1 MSAIALTLTLLLT
14 GCSHPLRL
22 DPHRQELQRKQDEC
36 LARGGNPKDCR
47 P

>member
-1 MSAIALTLTLLLT
+1 MIALLAAM
-14 GCSHPLRL
+14 CSHPLRL

-36 LARGGNPKDCR
+36 LARGGNPEQCR